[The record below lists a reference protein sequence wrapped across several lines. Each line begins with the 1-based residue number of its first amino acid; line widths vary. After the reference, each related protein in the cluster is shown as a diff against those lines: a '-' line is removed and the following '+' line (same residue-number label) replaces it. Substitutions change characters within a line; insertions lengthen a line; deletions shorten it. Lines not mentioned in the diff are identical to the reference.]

1 MANREARDPMIPIQ
15 ATTDF
20 HARLDAEI
28 LRQRQAADS
37 SRRLSATIA
46 ASAVDLNPHQID
58 AALFALRSPLGHGVV
73 LADEVGLG
81 KTIEAGLVISQYWAE
96 RKRRILCI
104 VPANLRKQWQ
114 RELVEKFFLPSR
126 IVESRNYGSH
136 GFHRP
141 EIGES
146 IREVFVCSHE
156 FAAAKASD
164 VKRAEWDLVVI
175 DEAHRFRNVYKGES
189 SARRAHAIR
198 DAIANRKKLLL
209 TATPLQNSLMELYGL
224 ITFVDPHAFGSVE
237 GFRERY
243 VTRSANEADGSLDEL
258 KQRISPYF
266 KRTLRRQVTEYIR
279 FTNRISHT
287 QDFTPTDAE
296 TALYEGVSEYLR
308 RDSLQALPSGQ
319 RTLLTLVIRKILA
332 SSTFAIAA
340 TLGRLVERLERLKE
354 GRGDAAAAAA
364 AIVDDTET
372 DLEDALAELVSDAE
386 AEKEGVA
393 KPSSAVASLDAEI
406 AELKHYASLAE
417 SITDNAKGTALLL
430 ALRRGLEKAGELGS
444 PQKAL
449 VFTESRRTQ
458 VYLREL
464 LVGNGYAGRVVLF
477 NGSNSDEESRR
488 ILGEWLQ
495 QHRGSDL
502 VTESP
507 TADMRSA
514 LVEHFRDHAAI
525 MIATE
530 SAAEGVNLQ
539 FCNLVVNYDL
549 PWNPQRIEQRI
560 GRCHRYGQLHD
571 VVVIN
576 FLNRRNDADR
586 RVFELLASKF
596 ELFDGVFGASDRV
609 LGTIDSGLDFER
621 RILEIYQECRTSASI
636 TAAFDALQC
645 ELEQQITDRMENARQ
660 SLLEHFDEDVHKALR
675 LRATETAQDVEEWQ
689 ATLWR
694 LVRHEGADLARWEE
708 DGTSFVL
715 HSLPAA
721 ITADPPA
728 LGRYHRTK
736 PAAGSDE
743 HWLWPDHP
751 LARRLIDE
759 AITRPLPIREVEF
772 SYRDYSRRISVLKPL
787 VGMAGWLTVDKL
799 TLEGAA
805 IEDHL
810 LVVAITD
817 IGEVIEAD
825 TARRLFSLSGMAQG
839 LVSPPEHLRQ
849 ILLDTSATLAQRTID
864 ARGAAAADWLGSESE
879 KLDQWAED
887 LKAGLEND
895 LRMIAADLKLAR
907 RAMHES
913 PSLPE
918 KLEAQ
923 KRIHELS
930 QLQKEKRRR
939 LFEAHDAIDADR
951 ERMIAEAEALL
962 RQAASIIHVF
972 TLRWRV
978 T

>member
-1 MANREARDPMIPIQ
+1 MNPNKVFPMAPIP

-20 HARLDAEI
+20 HARFDAEI
-28 LRQRQAADS
+28 LRQRQSADS
-37 SRRLSATIA
+37 SRRLSAAIA
-46 ASAVDLNPHQID
+46 GSAVDLNPHQID

-81 KTIEAGLVISQYWAE
+81 KTIEAGLVISQCWAE

-114 RELVEKFFLPSR
+114 RELVEKFFLPSL
-126 IVESRNYGSH
+126 IVESRNYRIH
-136 GFHRP
+136 GFQRP
-141 EIGES
+141 PSGDGTA
-146 IREVFVCSHE
+146 EVLVCSHE

-164 VKRAEWDLVVI
+164 VARGGWDLVVI
-175 DEAHRFRNVYKGES
+175 DEAHRLRNVYKRES

-198 DAIANRKKLLL
+198 DAITDRRKLLL

-224 ITFVDPHAFGSVE
+224 ITFVDPHAFGSADA
-237 GFRERY
+237 FRERY
-243 VTRSANEADGSLDEL
+243 ATRGANATDGSLDEL
-258 KQRISPYF
+258 KRRIAPYF
-266 KRTLRRQVTEYIR
+266 KRTLRRQVTEYVR

-308 RDSLQALPSGQ
+308 RDTLQSLPGGQ

-340 TLGRLVERLERLKE
+340 TLGRLVERLERLKAGSAE
-354 GRGDAAAAAA
+354 AADAAE

-372 DLEDALAELVSDAE
+372 DLEDALAEFVSDDASGE
-386 AEKEGVA
+386 HGADD
-393 KPSSAVASLDAEI
+393 PRPTSAALDAEI

-417 SITDNAKGTALLL
+417 SITVNAKGTALLL
-430 ALRRGLEKAGELGS
+430 ALRRGLEKASEIGS

-458 VYLREL
+458 VYLRDL

-488 ILGEWLQ
+488 ILGEWLER
-495 QHRGSDL
+495 HRGSDL
-502 VTESP
+502 VTASP

-514 LVEHFRDHAAI
+514 LVEHFRDRATI

-586 RVFELLASKF
+586 RVFELLSSKF

-609 LGTIDSGLDFER
+609 LGTIDSGIDFER
-621 RILEIYQECRTSASI
+621 RILEIYQECRTAASI
-636 TAAFDALQC
+636 TLAFDALQA
-645 ELEQQITDRMENARQ
+645 ELEEQVSDRLEHARQ

-675 LRATETAQDVEEWQ
+675 LRATETALDVEEWQ

-694 LVRHEGADLARWEE
+694 LVRHEGEDLARWEA
-708 DGTSFVL
+708 DGASFTL
-715 HSLPAA
+715 H
-721 ITADPPA
+721 TAPTTDTTEPPP
-728 LGRYHRTK
+728 LGRYYRAK
-736 PAAGSDE
+736 PPAGDQG
-743 HWLWPDHP
+743 HWLWPNHP
-751 LARRLIDE
+751 LARHLIDQ
-759 AITRPLPIREVEF
+759 AITRPLPCQEVEF
-772 SYRDYSRRISVLKPL
+772 SYRAYSRRISVIEPL
-787 VGMAGWLTVDKL
+787 VGMAGWLSVDKL
-799 TLEGAA
+799 VLEGAST
-805 IEDHL
+805 EDHL
-810 LVVAITD
+810 LVAAVTD
-817 IGEVIEAD
+817 SGEVIDAD
-825 TARRLFSLSGMAQG
+825 TARRLFALPGKSIGA
-839 LVSPPEHLRQ
+839 VAPPEILRQ
-849 ILLDTSATLAQRTID
+849 LLLDTSASLGRRTIET
-864 ARGAAAADWLGSESE
+864 RGAAAADWLGRESD
-879 KLDQWAED
+879 KLDAWAED
-887 LKAGLEND
+887 LKAGLESD
-895 LRMIAADLKLAR
+895 LRTIAAELKVAR
-907 RAMHES
+907 RATHDS
-913 PSLPE
+913 ASLPE

-923 KRIHELS
+923 KRVHELS
-930 QLQKEKRRR
+930 QIQKEKRRR

-951 ERMIAEAEALL
+951 ERMIAAAETLL
-962 RQAASIIHVF
+962 RQEASTVRLF